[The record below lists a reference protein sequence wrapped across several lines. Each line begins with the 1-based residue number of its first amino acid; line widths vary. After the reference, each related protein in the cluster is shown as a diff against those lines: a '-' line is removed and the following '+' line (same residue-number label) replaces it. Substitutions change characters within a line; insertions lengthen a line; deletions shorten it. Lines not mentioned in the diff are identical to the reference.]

1 MAATLRHDLA
11 GHRFASRGRAASGQQ
26 RISTTENL
34 VNGIDLLP
42 LAVGHMI
49 GIGALG
55 SCLGVGLLGSKFL
68 ESSARQPELMEPLQ
82 TKVFLLVGV
91 LDGAFIIATGIA
103 LWFATANPFRG

>member
-1 MAATLRHDLA
+1 MTSQVIALH
-11 GHRFASRGRAASGQQ
+11 RAAAQHRGNSGF
-26 RISTTENL
+26 RPRRNL

-91 LDGAFIIATGIA
+91 LDGAFIIATGIG